1 VRSALCSRDRYCLI
15 HRSPWRFPLQQC
27 AAIRSAAH
35 TVARFCTRERLSAC
49 AGRVTLPREIVP
61 PNSPSCSLCVQLG
74 VRPQVHVLRHAGV
87 HGARDPHGRGAR
99 QGGRLVVRA
108 TLSTQSAH
116 CAHRQARWCK
126 HVWTRAHA
134 HAHPRTLFSWLAH
147 ANALL
152 VMDGATTGAD
162 QVAWDSYLRDAC
174 RPTAVLFAQQEGNV
188 QQTKLLHKAKPPP
201 LPVSERKPRL

>member
-1 VRSALCSRDRYCLI
+1 MRWPSDRAERDCAESPTVR
-15 HRSPWRFPLQQC
+15 Q
-27 AAIRSAAH
+27 
-35 TVARFCTRERLSAC
+35 TV
-49 AGRVTLPREIVP
+49 VQP
-61 PNSPSCSLCVQLG
+61 SLCVQLG

-87 HGARDPHGRGAR
+87 HGTRDPHGRGAR

-134 HAHPRTLFSWLAH
+134 HPHPHPRTLVSWLAH

-188 QQTKLLHKAKPPP
+188 QQTAAQSHRRCLLAKAEAVA
-201 LPVSERKPRL
+201 LRPVLKSVGRRVCVTGTVIGRSSSTCGCAV